1 MMTRW
6 WWMAL
11 GAVGVLGVQAW
22 SAQEPARHWIER
34 DGTDWGR
41 LGHNEQTAYVEGFLA
56 GAALGQAA
64 EQACSEQELRA
75 QRQGCEWTGDSAGL
89 TRAIGERRRTG
100 GFSFPYGANVYASR
114 ISDYYWWHNHR
125 PLPTW
130 YAFWEVNSILTRPN

>member
-11 GAVGVLGVQAW
+11 GAVGVLAVQAW
-22 SAQEPARHWIER
+22 SAQDPTHWIER

-41 LGHNEQTAYVEGFLA
+41 MGHEAQTAYVEGFLA

-64 EQACSEQELRA
+64 ERACTAEQLRA

-89 TRAIGERRRTG
+89 TRAIGERHRTG
-100 GFSFPYGANVYASR
+100 GFRFPYGANVYASR

-130 YAFWEVNSILTRPN
+130 YAFWEVNAILTRPN

>member
-11 GAVGVLGVQAW
+11 GAVGALAVQAW
-22 SAQEPARHWIER
+22 SAQEPTHWIER
-34 DGTDWGR
+34 NGTDWGR
-41 LGHNEQTAYVEGFLA
+41 MGHEAQTAYVEGFLA

-64 EQACSEQELRA
+64 ERACTAEELRA

-89 TRAIGERRRTG
+89 TRAIGERRKTG
-100 GFSFPYGANVYASR
+100 FRFPYGANVYASR
-114 ISDYYWWHNHR
+114 ISDYYWWHDHR

-130 YAFWEVNSILTRPN
+130 YAFWEVNAILTRPN

>member
-1 MMTRW
+1 MKTRW

-11 GAVGVLGVQAW
+11 GAVGALGVQAW
-22 SAQEPARHWIER
+22 SAQDPARHWIER

-41 LGHNEQTAYVEGFLA
+41 MGHEAQTAYVEGFLA

-64 EQACSEQELRA
+64 EQACSQQELRA

-100 GFSFPYGANVYASR
+100 GFRFPYGANVYASR

-125 PLPTW
+125 ALPTW

>member
-11 GAVGVLGVQAW
+11 GAVGMLAVQAW

-34 DGTDWGR
+34 NGTDWGR
-41 LGHNEQTAYVEGFLA
+41 MGHDAQTAYVEGFLA

-64 EQACSEQELRA
+64 EQACSQQELRA
-75 QRQGCEWTGDSAGL
+75 QRQGCEWAGDSAGL
-89 TRAIGERRRTG
+89 TRTLGERRRSG
-100 GFSFPYGANVYASR
+100 GFRFPYGANVYASR

-125 PLPTW
+125 PLPIW
-130 YAFWEVNSILTRPN
+130 YAFWEVNAVLTRPQ

>member
-1 MMTRW
+1 MTRW

-11 GAVGVLGVQAW
+11 GAVGALAVQAW
-22 SAQEPARHWIER
+22 SAQEPHRHWIER

-41 LGHNEQTAYVEGFLA
+41 LGHEAQTAYVEGFLA

-64 EQACSEQELRA
+64 ELACTAQELRA

-89 TRAIGERRRTG
+89 TRAIGERRQSG
-100 GFSFPYGANVYASR
+100 GFRFPYGANVYASR
-114 ISDYYWWHNHR
+114 IGDYYWWHNHR

-130 YAFWEVNSILTRPN
+130 YAFWEVNVNPHGPK

>member
-6 WWMAL
+6 WWLAL
-11 GAVGVLGVQAW
+11 GAVGALAVQAW
-22 SAQEPARHWIER
+22 SAQEPGRHWIER

-41 LGHNEQTAYVEGFLA
+41 LGHEAQTAYVEGFLA

-64 EQACSEQELRA
+64 ELACTAQELRA

-89 TRAIGERRRTG
+89 TRAIGERRKAG
-100 GFSFPYGANVYASR
+100 GFRFPYGANVYASR

-130 YAFWEVNSILTRPN
+130 YAFWEVNAILTAPH

>member
-11 GAVGVLGVQAW
+11 GAVGALAVQAW
-22 SAQEPARHWIER
+22 SAQEPTHWIER
-34 DGTDWGR
+34 NGTDWGR
-41 LGHNEQTAYVEGFLA
+41 MGHEAQTAYVEGFLA

-64 EQACSEQELRA
+64 ERACTAEELRA

-89 TRAIGERRRTG
+89 TRAIGERRRSG
-100 GFSFPYGANVYASR
+100 GFRFPYGANVYASR

-125 PLPTW
+125 PLPIW
-130 YAFWEVNSILTRPN
+130 YAFWEVNAILTRPN

>member
-11 GAVGVLGVQAW
+11 GAVCVLAVQAW

-41 LGHNEQTAYVEGFLA
+41 LGHEAQTAYVEGFLA
-56 GAALGQAA
+56 GAAFGQAA
-64 EQACSEQELRA
+64 EQACTPQELRT

-100 GFSFPYGANVYASR
+100 GFRFPYGANVYASR
-114 ISDYYWWHNHR
+114 INDFYWWHNHR

-130 YAFWEVNSILTRPN
+130 YAFWEVNAILTRPN